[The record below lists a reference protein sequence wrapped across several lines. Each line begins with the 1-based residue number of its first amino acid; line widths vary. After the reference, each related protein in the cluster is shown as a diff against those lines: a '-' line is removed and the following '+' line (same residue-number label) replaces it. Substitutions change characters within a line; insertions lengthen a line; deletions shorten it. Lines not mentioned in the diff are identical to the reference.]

1 MPLLYLLA
9 SLFLLL
15 SPAVSRADSWTL
27 EASPAEPNNWGYRP
41 LGMAEMVNPPAFTWA
56 PERDADRYHLQVS
69 PSATFEYTVYEVP
82 ETPWSSHAPA
92 AALPTGVTLYWRYRA
107 HVPDKGWSAWSETRS
122 FQVSKEADLYPKPSP
137 VELMQRLPQEHPRLF
152 MRPETVPQ
160 ITERITHDL
169 APHWEDAL
177 RDAEMI
183 LASPPDTSEPPL
195 YPEGIQYKSKEWRD
209 IWWGN
214 REHAISV
221 MAGSATCAF
230 AYRFTGDPRFGQ
242 MAHDL
247 MMAFVA
253 WDPKGSTQYDYNDE
267 AAMPLLYWPARAY
280 TWAPDLYT
288 PEERERIVSVMR
300 VRGEDCFN
308 HLNQGNHLWRP
319 YGSHSNRA
327 WHWLGEVA
335 IAFHSEIPEAARWL
349 DFAVTVFHSCYPVW
363 GGNDGGWHEGTAYW
377 LSYLMRF
384 NYWAVT
390 MKTAL
395 DIDAYAKPFFRETGY
410 FGMYT
415 LPPGARAGAW
425 GDLAQGSSSRAAG
438 DYLGFMAAVN
448 GNADWAWYAEQE
460 GFNLAEKGW
469 FGVVSGAMMPA
480 APAPAKPV
488 HLPASRVFPETGL
501 AVFNTNLFDAKQN
514 VQVHFKSSP
523 WGTQSH
529 GYNANNSFMLY
540 VNGDPLLT
548 LTGRRDIYGSPHHS
562 KWMWQ
567 SKSDNAIL
575 FNSEGQR
582 PHTARALG
590 RISGHAILNDVDIVQ
605 GEAGDSYDAVKRWT
619 RRLYFFKPE
628 LLLIHDRVE
637 AKQPGQWQWLLHSM
651 APFELSENYA
661 RTQKGEAAAEVRF
674 LHPPALRL
682 TQTDQFDP
690 PPHDWA
696 KFTLEEWHLSADPE
710 APAETMDFIT
720 AIAINGATA
729 NATHESIDGGFRVK
743 VQLSDGRRYA
753 VDLGDGTGLEARL
766 LTAEPAPSP

>member
-1 MPLLYLLA
+1 MPLLRLLVC
-9 SLFLLL
+9 LFLLL
-15 SPAVSRADSWTL
+15 FPGASWADSWTL

-41 LGMAEMVNPPAFTWA
+41 LGTAEMVNPPAFSWA
-56 PERDADRYHLQVS
+56 PERGADRYHLQVS
-69 PSATFEYTVYEVP
+69 PSATFEYTVYEAP

-92 AALPTGVTLYWRYRA
+92 STLPTGVALHWRYRA
-107 HVPDKGWSAWSETRS
+107 HAPERGWSAWSETRS
-122 FQVSKEADLYPKPSP
+122 FQVAQEAAIYPKPSP
-137 VELMQRLPQEHPRLF
+137 AELMQRLPQEHPRLF
-152 MRPETVPQ
+152 MRPDTVPQ
-160 ITERITHDL
+160 IAERIAQDL
-169 APHWEDAL
+169 APHWEDTL

-183 LASPPDTSEPPL
+183 LANPPDTSEPPL
-195 YPEGIQYKSKEWRD
+195 YPEGMQYKSKEWRD

-221 MAGSATCAF
+221 MAGAATCAF

-280 TWAPDLYT
+280 TWAQELYT

-308 HLNQGNHLWRP
+308 HLYRGNHLWRP
-319 YGSHSNRA
+319 FGSHSNRA

-335 IAFHSEIPEAARWL
+335 IAFHTEIPEAARWL
-349 DFAVTVFHSCYPVW
+349 DYAMTVFHTCYPVW

-395 DIDAYAKPFFRETGY
+395 GIDAYAKPFFRETGY

-460 GFNLAEKGW
+460 GFNLADKGW
-469 FGVVSGAMMPA
+469 FGVVSGALMPP

-501 AVFNTNLFDAKQN
+501 AVFNTNLFDATQN
-514 VQVHFKSSP
+514 IQVHFKSSP

-575 FNSEGQR
+575 FNGKGQR

-590 RISGHAILNDVDIVQ
+590 RISGHALLDGVEIVQ

-628 LLLIHDRVE
+628 MLLIHDRVE
-637 AKQPGQWQWLLHSM
+637 ARRSGQWQWLLHSM
-651 APFELSENYA
+651 APFELGENLA
-661 RTQKGEAAAEVRF
+661 RTLKGEASAEVRF

-696 KFTLEEWHLSADPE
+696 KFTLEQWHLTAEPE
-710 APAETMDFIT
+710 APAEAMDFIT
-720 AIAINGATA
+720 AIAINGAA
-729 NATHESIDGGFRVK
+729 AEATHESIEGGFRVQ
-743 VQLSDGRRYA
+743 VRLSDGRQYT
-753 VDLGDGTGLEARL
+753 VDLGDGSALEARL
-766 LTAEPAPSP
+766 LTAEPASSP